1 MLKKIVVSTLLVG
14 LVGGLTVGG
23 DAFSYLSTACNRAGD
38 SVQRA
43 VPVEFQIDR
52 ARQMVRDL
60 APEVRRS
67 MEVIAKEEIALERL
81 NEQIE
86 AQSAKAEKSEREIMR
101 LQSDLSDD
109 RDVFRY
115 AGHSY
120 ERSEVVEDLSRRFT
134 RHKVADETLTHL
146 KEMQRARSAN
156 LDAARQKLTAM
167 IAAQKKLET
176 DILNL
181 DAKRQLVEVAQ
192 ASSDVVALD
201 ESQLSRAKGL
211 IADIRSRL
219 DVASRLA
226 NADTSYTGEIQ
237 LDPAES
243 QDVQEQVAA
252 YFGLQ
257 KGEATV
263 SVEKGGKVAAVSASI
278 TLD

>member
-1 MLKKIVVSTLLVG
+1 MIKKVIVTTLLAG
-14 LVGGLTVGG
+14 LIGGLTLGTG
-23 DAFSYLSTACNRAGD
+23 AGSYVKTAWNRATN
-38 SVQRA
+38 SVERA

-67 MEVIAKEEIALERL
+67 MEVIAKEEIELERL
-81 NEQIE
+81 GEQIE
-86 AQSAKAEKSEREIMR
+86 ASAKKTAKSKREILR
-101 LQSDLSDD
+101 LQSDLSSN

-115 AGHSY
+115 AGHTY
-120 ERSEVVEDLSRRFT
+120 ERKEVCEDLSRRFT
-134 RHKVADETLTHL
+134 RHKVADETLEHL
-146 KEMQRARSAN
+146 TNMRDARTAN

-176 DILNL
+176 DIMNL
-181 DAKRQLVEVAQ
+181 EAKRQLVEVAQ

-226 NADTSYTGEIQ
+226 NAGTSFPGEIR

-243 QDVQEQVAA
+243 EDVSEQVAA
-252 YFGLQ
+252 YFSLGADASLADVQ
-257 KGEATV
+257 PK
-263 SVEKGGKVAAVSASI
+263 GKVAALSATI